1 MGTTLVLVLH
11 HESNHVGRQY
21 WSSDDRVCGGVFT
34 AEKLNLHSRTN
45 IEIIRC
51 FLPVDFVTT
60 EVGGHT
66 RVEVKM

>member
-1 MGTTLVLVLH
+1 LAG
-11 HESNHVGRQY
+11 
-21 WSSDDRVCGGVFT
+21 GGVFT

-45 IEIIRC
+45 IEIIRR

-66 RVEVKM
+66 RVDVKM